1 MLGGLFSGFGGV
13 LKQASAAF
21 ALFGESRKLAGLAQ
35 LAADAGHASAATL
48 LMGESSL
55 KAREGFAQLGKAAG
69 TLALDL
75 VKMLALFAAIAT
87 VVGVAVA
94 IAIGIKAVKAAGDFQ
109 QGLNRLVTGAG
120 DVTDNMTLMGQAILG
135 ISVATGVLTDQLLPA
150 MYQII
155 SAGQRGAEAENTLA
169 VAARGAVA
177 EQANVV
183 DVAKALTTAMTD
195 YGTAQ
200 FNATQFMNGY
210 TRAVQLGKI
219 TLEELSNA
227 MGPILPIAKNLGVS
241 FADVAAA
248 MSTMTNAGVPAQ
260 RAATS
265 LRFMFQSLENPTKK
279 ASTAMTEFGL
289 NTVAVANEMKKS
301 LPGALQMIY
310 DAAKRAGPEGSVP
323 FNRAV
328 SDMIGGQRSLQA
340 FLSLTGGHFKTYVAN
355 TKAVTDAM
363 NASKTAV
370 LGWDTAQKNFNVKL
384 DQGKA
389 AVHAVF
395 IAIGTQL
402 LPKLG
407 DLLGIIMP
415 VVQQF
420 STWATNAKPLSGFL
434 DMIAG
439 ALQKV
444 FGPAKNANQAMAP
457 LTDTFDRAKGVIKA
471 VGTFLSPLADTFDRA
486 SGSMKTLKSNA
497 QPMLDT
503 FDRAKGVFKNVHE
516 AVNPL
521 VPLLQWLKDAF
532 LKMRDAVVAVYTFLV
547 PIALFIAKTL
557 TPYIQQIGFIITTVL
572 VPAWNAF
579 VKAIQPYLPVL
590 LLLAKI
596 VGVILIAALIL
607 VGATILLVVGAVL
620 LAIGIFTALVA
631 AVLFASTWIHDK
643 IKWLVDTV
651 VGFFKWL
658 WQQLIGGSIIPD
670 IVNGAISW
678 FNRMKTQLSSI
689 ASSIVNAVV
698 SFFAQLPGR
707 ALSAIASL
715 ASRLAGFFGGLASQ
729 AISWGRNLING
740 FLAGLQNAWNTVVSW
755 VNGALSWLK
764 SHFPGS
770 PVKAGPLRGY
780 ENWGY
785 TFGMGIADGIRRSVP
800 HVQSASALLAAS
812 MGGNYQGSYSLSGS
826 SFGGGRYPT
835 GGVTVV
841 HNHIVVMPPD
851 VKLDGASVTDK
862 IMQRAGTDVRRHG
875 GPIKWG

>member
-1 MLGGLFSGFGGV
+1 MPGDRALSMLIDIRARDSASSIVRMLGGLFSGFA
-13 LKQASAAF
+13 AS
-21 ALFGESRKLAGLAQ
+21 
-35 LAADAGHASAATL
+35 
-48 LMGESSL
+48 
-55 KAREGFAQLGKAAG
+55 LGKIGMAFKLFDMGAPITGMKALAEGIKGVMAASLELLG
-69 TLALDL
+69 LITL
-75 VKMLALFAAIAT
+75 VGAAIALAL
-87 VVGVAVA
+87 GVA
-94 IAIGIKAVKAAGDFQ
+94 AVHAAANFQ

-120 DVTDNMTLMGQAILG
+120 DVTDNMTLMGQSILG
-135 ISVATGVLTDQLLPA
+135 ISTATGVLTDQLLPA

-155 SAGQRGAEAENTLA
+155 SAGQRGAQAEDTLA

-219 TLEELSNA
+219 TLEELSNS
-227 MGPILPIAKNLGVS
+227 MGPLLPLAKNLGIS

-248 MSTMTNAGVPAQ
+248 MSTMTNAGIPAQ

-340 FLSLTGGHFKTYVAN
+340 FLSLTGTHFATYVTN

-363 NASKTAV
+363 KASRTAV
-370 LGWDTAQKNFNVKL
+370 LGWDTAQKNLNVKL
-384 DQGKA
+384 GQAWA
-389 AVHAVF
+389 AVQTVF
-395 IAIGTQL
+395 IAVGTQL

-407 DLLGIIMP
+407 PLAD
-415 VVQQF
+415 VVTKIAQHF
-420 STWATNAKPLSGFL
+420 ADWVTSAKPLGGFL
-434 DMIAG
+434 DQIAG
-439 ALQKV
+439 AIALV
-444 FGPAKNANQAMAP
+444 WPPAKQANAALAP
-457 LTDTFDRAKGVIKA
+457 M
-471 VGTFLSPLADTFDRA
+471 ADTFDRA
-486 SGSMKTLKSNA
+486 SGAMHSIKSTA
-497 QPMLDT
+497 QPMLDA
-503 FDRAKGVFKNVHE
+503 FDRASGVFKKTHD

-521 VPLLQWLKDAF
+521 VPILLWLKDAF
-532 LKMRDAVVAVYTFLV
+532 EKVKKAVIDVYTFLV
-547 PIALFIAKTL
+547 PIGQFIAKTL
-557 TPYIQQIGFIITTVL
+557 TPYIQQLGFIITTVL

-596 VGVILIAALIL
+596 VGVILVAALIL
-607 VGATILLVVGAVL
+607 VSVTILLVVGAVL
-620 LAIGIFTALVA
+620 LAIGIFLALVA
-631 AVLFASTWIHDK
+631 AVLFAATWVHDK

-658 WQQLIGGSIIPD
+658 WKMLVGGSIIPD
-670 IVNGAISW
+670 IVNGILSW
-678 FNRMKTQLSSI
+678 FGKLKNELNVI
-689 ASSIVNAVV
+689 V
-698 SFFAQLPGR
+698 SFIIKWISDQWN
-707 ALSAIASL
+707 SL
-715 ASRLAGFFGGLASQ
+715 VKAATG
-729 AISWGRNLING
+729 WGQGIINNL
-740 FLAGLQNAWNTVVSW
+740 LAGLKAAWQQVVDW
-755 VNGALSWLK
+755 FTGALAWLK
-764 SHFPGS
+764 GLWPGS
-770 PVKAGPLRGY
+770 PVKHGPLKGY
-780 ENWGY
+780 ENWGFM
-785 TFGMGIADGIRRSVP
+785 FGMGIADGIRRSVP

-835 GGVTVV
+835 GGHTIVNVFPVV
-841 HNHIVVMPPD
+841 QPNDIYMD
-851 VKLDGASVTDK
+851 GDKLTDK
-862 IMQRAGTDVRRHG
+862 VGKRMANNVRRHG
-875 GPIKWG
+875 GPIRNL